1 MRILIYGAGTIG
13 CLYGALFS
21 EAGVETAIY
30 ARGKRLELLR
40 EKGLRFCDQN
50 RVKRARV
57 KILSELSEE
66 DRYDFIFLC
75 VKQTQVHS
83 ALVELRK
90 NRSPNIVTFVNSLEP
105 YSHWEELCGAGRLIP
120 GFPGAGGGFE
130 QDILNASLTPYLIQ
144 PTSFGE
150 IGGQLSERVRILAS
164 LFGRAKIPYQIIP
177 DMHAWQICHLAMVVP
192 LAQAY
197 YEARVPSELWKDLSL
212 MRKTARRLKRN
223 FFILKWRGISLT
235 PVKMNLFVYLPV
247 SVMAKALSLIYRSEF
262 ANLFMYRHSM
272 NAPEEMT
279 GLKKQFYKYLFNPD
293 FPVKERKAFS
303 DQRVLS
309 ESEDRDEERE
319 REKD

>member
-40 EKGLRFCDQN
+40 EKGLRFRDQN
-50 RVKRARV
+50 RVRRARV

-66 DRYDFIFLC
+66 DRYDYVFLC

-90 NRSPNIVTFVNSLEP
+90 NCSPNIVTFVNSLEP
-105 YSHWEELCGAGRLIP
+105 YSHWEKLCGAGRLIP

-150 IGGQLSERVRILAS
+150 IGGQLSARIRALAS
-164 LFGRAKIPYQIIP
+164 LFRRAKIPYQIIP

-197 YEARVPSELWKDLSL
+197 YEARVPSELWKDGEL
-212 MRKTARRLKRN
+212 MRKTALRLQRN
-223 FFILKWRGISLT
+223 FHILREGGVPLT
-235 PVKMNLFVYLPV
+235 PRKMRLFRYLPL
-247 SVMAKALSLIYRSEF
+247 SVLSGSLSLLYRSEF
-262 ANLFMYRHSM
+262 ADLFMYRHSM
-272 NAPEEMT
+272 NAPEEMRE
-279 GLKKQFYKYLFNPD
+279 LKRQFYRYLRDLRIDNP
-293 FPVKERKAFS
+293 R
-303 DQRVLS
+303 
-309 ESEDRDEERE
+309 
-319 REKD
+319 